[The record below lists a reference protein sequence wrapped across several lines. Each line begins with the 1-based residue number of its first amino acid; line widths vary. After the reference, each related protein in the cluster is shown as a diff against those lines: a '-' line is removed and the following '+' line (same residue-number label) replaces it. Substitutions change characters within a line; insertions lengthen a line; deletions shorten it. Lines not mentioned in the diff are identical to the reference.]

1 MNNKHLG
8 YHHTQ
13 YMNNLSSEDINAMK
27 DSVTLW
33 GRLNTEQT
41 DEKRSNMIIHCR
53 PRLPCQLY
61 AVLYWTDGHKVNI
74 ILTITMKNAI
84 AGVWGHF

>member
-1 MNNKHLG
+1 ML
-8 YHHTQ
+8 
-13 YMNNLSSEDINAMK
+13 LK

-61 AVLYWTDGHKVNI
+61 AVLYWTDGHKVNMTVITDNHYEKCHSRGMGNFLNFMGNWYFI
-74 ILTITMKNAI
+74 I
-84 AGVWGHF
+84 F